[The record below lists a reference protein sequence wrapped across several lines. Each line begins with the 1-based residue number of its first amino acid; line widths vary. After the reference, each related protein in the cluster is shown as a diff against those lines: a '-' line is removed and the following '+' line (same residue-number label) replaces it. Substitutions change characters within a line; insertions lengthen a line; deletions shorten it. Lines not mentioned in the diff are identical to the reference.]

1 MLEARG
7 IESAR
12 KWTGAIIRECNL
24 TLEIAPSLSLTSAS
38 WRNPFAF
45 AKSWNNGRKAGLS
58 LSALAHNRTRITTRG
73 GEKAPVHNSHA
84 WWTLLVFVR
93 FMLCHATRSSLS
105 IDACVR
111 RSEGGGVGGAI
122 LEENSCPIYL
132 SGIIDRPY
140 RVGRE
145 DIKWWAKEGRSGWTR
160 VYGYFIILDFLKS
173 IYMLYYMYIYIL
185 YVILYLYVNIDSR
198 IDYSF

>member
-1 MLEARG
+1 MNRCDNSGMQSHAWNRAL
-7 IESAR
+7 
-12 KWTGAIIRECNL
+12 
-24 TLEIAPSLSLTSAS
+24 SLSRYVRLV
-38 WRNPFAF
+38 
-45 AKSWNNGRKAGLS
+45 AKSFRVCEIVKQREESWPLS

-111 RSEGGGVGGAI
+111 RSAPSEGGGVGEAI

-145 DIKWWAKEGRSGWTR
+145 DIGWWAKEGRKGNACIWIFCNSGFFEIYIY
-160 VYGYFIILDFLKS
+160 VILYYMYN
-173 IYMLYYMYIYIL
+173 IYYMLYYIYMLIL
-185 YVILYLYVNIDSR
+185 IQELIILFFKKL
-198 IDYSF
+198 

>member
-1 MLEARG
+1 MNRCDNSGMQSHAWNRAL
-7 IESAR
+7 
-12 KWTGAIIRECNL
+12 
-24 TLEIAPSLSLTSAS
+24 SLSRYVRLV
-38 WRNPFAF
+38 
-45 AKSWNNGRKAGLS
+45 AKSFRVCEIVKQREESWPLS

-145 DIKWWAKEGRSGWTR
+145 DIGWWAKEGRKGNACIWIFCNSG
-160 VYGYFIILDFLKS
+160 FFE
-173 IYMLYYMYIYIL
+173 IYIYVILYYMYNIY
-185 YVILYLYVNIDSR
+185 
-198 IDYSF
+198 

>member
-1 MLEARG
+1 MNRCDNSGMQSHAWNRAL
-7 IESAR
+7 
-12 KWTGAIIRECNL
+12 
-24 TLEIAPSLSLTSAS
+24 SLSRYVRLV
-38 WRNPFAF
+38 
-45 AKSWNNGRKAGLS
+45 AKSFRVCEIVKQREESWPLS
-58 LSALAHNRTRITTRG
+58 LSALAHNRTRITTRGPGG

-111 RSEGGGVGGAI
+111 RSESGGVGGAI

-145 DIKWWAKEGRSGWTR
+145 DIGWWAKEGRSEWTR
-160 VYGYFIILDFLKS
+160 VYGYFVILDFLKS
-173 IYMLYYMYIYIL
+173 IYMLYYIICITYIICYIIYIC
-185 YVILYLYVNIDSR
+185 
-198 IDYSF
+198 